1 MNLRRYV
8 GVPEGSLD
16 IVVDGVHMAVAHE
29 GAGPPVVCVH
39 AIGHGG
45 GDYAAF
51 ASGLKSRFQVIRID
65 WPGHGRSGPD
75 QCAVTPSF

>member
-45 GDYAAF
+45 GTTRPSRPASRAAF
-51 ASGLKSRFQVIRID
+51 K
-65 WPGHGRSGPD
+65 
-75 QCAVTPSF
+75 